1 MKRQLARFV
10 VGVALSALIGVGL
23 ATGVRA
29 QQMPMHQGPMGTS
42 PMMMQQMQAQMA
54 QMQATMQAMRAQLD
68 KINPELLTGQE
79 RPMYEYL
86 KIMQT
91 HMEQMHAMMGTMMR
105 MGMGGR

>member
-1 MKRQLARFV
+1 MKSRLARSV
-10 VGVALSALIGVGL
+10 VGVALTALIGIGF
-23 ATGVRA
+23 AAGVQA
-29 QQMPMHQGPMGTS
+29 QQMPMHGPMGNP

-105 MGMGGR
+105 MGMGSR

>member
-1 MKRQLARFV
+1 MKRRLVRLV
-10 VGVALSALIGVGL
+10 VGVVLSALIGVGL

-29 QQMPMHQGPMGTS
+29 QQMPMHQGPMGNS

-105 MGMGGR
+105 MGMGSR

>member
-1 MKRQLARFV
+1 MKRRLARLI

-23 ATGVRA
+23 ETDVRA
-29 QQMPMHQGPMGTS
+29 QQMPMHQGPTGNS
-42 PMMMQQMQAQMA
+42 PMMMQQMQAQMG
-54 QMQATMQAMRAQLD
+54 QMQVTMQAMRAQLD
-68 KINPELLTGQE
+68 KISPELLTGQE

-105 MGMGGR
+105 MGMGSR